1 MNNKTFPERIVTKS
15 TIYLLLLLAAIPTA
29 VLSAEEA
36 EPWIDRDRFPE
47 AYSILTSDH
56 IMFPGN
62 VTNWPMKIDPKRQLF
77 IDDYCIS
84 STENLT
90 RQFHQPT
97 KYPGN
102 SLMPGVPVAVLYDNK
117 SGKFRM
123 WYNMNYAESTDGIHW
138 TKPDLGPEGNRV
150 FSGPG
155 QVRGFIYNPD
165 TTDPKRR
172 YEAVIERR
180 ADEKINEKGGF
191 YAYHSA
197 NGLHWKQQPE
207 RPIVR
212 RAYSNMNP
220 GPFWAKGVG
229 DTSIFRYDPVL
240 KKYICDAKFNI
251 YLPEEKIK
259 QLGIVQDHKPRLR
272 LRAFMESDDLI
283 HWSRERFLMFPDR
296 LDPPD
301 RQLYGHIGFVYE
313 SMWIGMIRTMRL
325 IPKGFKQVD
334 IQLSYS
340 RDGRH
345 WSRPSQRKP
354 FIPLGTDDSWDADY
368 LGPAKI
374 IPALV
379 GNELWFYYFGAR
391 SANRE
396 DVNDWSFGIGL
407 AKLRRDGFASLNAGQ
422 TPGQIITR
430 PMTFKGECLFV
441 NVEVAD
447 GGWVKAAVLS
457 RDSEP
462 IESYTLDDSIALT
475 EDITKGRMVWKSMKE
490 LAEPGDGH
498 LRLVFQLKNARLY
511 SFWIE

>member
-1 MNNKTFPERIVTKS
+1 MNNKTFAERIVTES
-15 TIYLLLLLAAIPTA
+15 TIYLLLFLAAMPTSS
-29 VLSAEEA
+29 LSAEEA

-56 IMFPGN
+56 IMFPGD
-62 VTNWPMKIDPKRQLF
+62 VTDWPMKIDSKRQLF

-90 RQFHQPT
+90 RQFHQPA

-102 SLMPGVPVAVLYDNK
+102 PLMPGVPVAVFYDNG

-123 WYNMNYAESTDGIHW
+123 WHNMNYAESTDGIHW
-138 TKPDLGPEGNRV
+138 EKAGPGPEDNRV

-155 QVRGFIYNPD
+155 EVRGFIYNPD
-165 TTDPKRR
+165 TSDPKRR

-180 ADEKINEKGGF
+180 ADEKTNEKGGF

-197 NGLHWKQQPE
+197 DGLHWKQQPE
-207 RPIVR
+207 RPILTR
-212 RAYSNMNP
+212 TYSNMNP

-240 KKYICDAKFNI
+240 KRYICDAKFNI

-272 LRAFMESDDLI
+272 LRAFMESDDLV

-345 WSRPSQRKP
+345 WSRPSRRKP
-354 FIPLGTDDSWDADY
+354 FISLGTDDGWDADY

-374 IPALV
+374 GPVVV
-379 GNELWFYYFGAR
+379 GEELWFYYFGAR
-391 SANRE
+391 SAERE
-396 DVNDWSFGIGL
+396 DVENWSFAIGL
-407 AKLRRDGFASLNAGQ
+407 ARLRRDGFASLNALQ
-422 TPGQIITR
+422 TPGQIVTR
-430 PMTFKGECLFV
+430 PMTFKGKKMFV
-441 NVEVAD
+441 NADVAE
-447 GGWVKAAVLS
+447 GGWVRAAALT
-457 RDSEP
+457 RESEP
-462 IESYTLDDSIALT
+462 IASYTLDKSIALRRDT
-475 EDITKGRMVWKSMKE
+475 IKGRMVWDSEKE
-490 LAEPGDGH
+490 LASPGDDH
-498 LRLVFQLKNARLY
+498 LRFVFQLKKAKLY

>member
-1 MNNKTFPERIVTKS
+1 MNKKAFPERIVTKS
-15 TIYLLLLLAAIPTA
+15 IIYLLLLLAAMPTA
-29 VLSAEEA
+29 VLSAEES

-102 SLMPGVPVAVLYDNK
+102 PLMPGVPVAVLYDNK

-150 FSGPG
+150 FSGPRE
-155 QVRGFIYNPD
+155 VRGFIYNPD
-165 TTDPKRR
+165 TTDPERR

-197 NGLHWKQQPE
+197 DGLHWKQQPE

-283 HWSRERFLMFPDR
+283 HWNRERFLMFPDR

-313 SMWIGMIRTMRL
+313 SMWVGMIRTMRL

-391 SANRE
+391 NADRK
-396 DVNDWSFGIGL
+396 DVKNWSFAIGL
-407 AKLRRDGFASLNAGQ
+407 AKLRRDGFTSLNAGQ

-430 PMTFKGECLFV
+430 PMTFKGKKLFV
-441 NVEVAD
+441 NADVAED
-447 GGWVKAAVLS
+447 GWVKAAVLT
-457 RDSEP
+457 RESEP
-462 IESYTLDDSIALT
+462 VASYTLDDSIALT
-475 EDITKGRMVWKSMKE
+475 KDTTKGRMIWNSKKE
-490 LAEPGDGH
+490 LAPPGDDH
-498 LRLVFQLKNARLY
+498 LRLVFQLKNAKLY